1 MATIEDLL
9 KSMLT
14 LPKKGEA
21 GTSNKLD
28 NSKDTWERIGNGDS
42 FAELNFSSDTEKN
55 EFLQDWI
62 QNNPYTNI

>member
-14 LPKKGEA
+14 LPKKGEVNTT
-21 GTSNKLD
+21 GTLH

-42 FAELNFSSDTEKN
+42 FAELNFNSDSEKN
-55 EFLQDWI
+55 KFLRLDRK
-62 QNNPYTNI
+62 